1 MRELKAEHD
10 MQTHFNSTLEGKGS
24 QLVRSCGIVIPLLL
38 AAGTFLSGRIGRNH
52 ELENLLGILLLIILV
67 LTIASMFYSVRAQRI
82 KLYTQFHPVD
92 FKSFIDAQGKSNQN
106 VKDVGKMDVGDFYD
120 YMIYSHLKSNMSNT
134 ETNAKKA
141 SKIRIAQY
149 LFLIGLS
156 IVPVLVGV
164 LFFLPPMAT

>member
-1 MRELKAEHD
+1 
-10 MQTHFNSTLEGKGS
+10 
-24 QLVRSCGIVIPLLL
+24 
-38 AAGTFLSGRIGRNH
+38 
-52 ELENLLGILLLIILV
+52 LIILV

-92 FKSFIDAQGKSNQN
+92 LKSFIDAQRKSNQN

-120 YMIYSHLKSNMSNT
+120 YMIYSYLKSNMSNT
-134 ETNAKKA
+134 ETNTKKA

-149 LFLIGLS
+149 LFHIGLS